1 MIILIKALQLILS
14 LSILVIVHEFGHFIA
29 ARIFKTKVEKFYLFF
44 DWGFSLLKFK
54 KGETEYGIGWLPL
67 GGYVKIAG
75 MVDESMD
82 KEQMKLP
89 PQPWEFRSKPA
100 WQRLIIMMG
109 GIIMNVILGI
119 FIYSM
124 ILFAWGEE
132 YIPLTNMQNGVSV
145 DSTAMRMGLQNGDKI
160 IAVDGNQVEK
170 ITDVFSKIVF
180 DDAKT
185 IQVERAGEKID
196 ITIAEGSL
204 KEIIATAKGDLINPR
219 FAFYVD
225 SLEPGSGADKAK
237 LLRND
242 QIIAIDGI
250 SLPYYD
256 LAKPYIVEHK
266 GKSVSVTL
274 LRQGD
279 TIITPIS
286 ISSEG
291 ALGVYPIAPEKLF
304 GTKKFEYGFW
314 ASFPAGYNKT
324 WTTLGNYVKQFKLI
338 FSPEVQGYK
347 QIGGFITMGK
357 VMSPTWNWQSFWSF
371 SAFLS
376 IALAFMNFLPIPAL
390 DGGHVL
396 FTLYEMVTRRKPSDK
411 FLEYAQVVGMVFL
424 LALMVF
430 ANGND
435 IIKLFR

>member
-44 DWGFSLLKFK
+44 DWGFSILKYK

-89 PQPWEFRSKPA
+89 AQPWEFRSKPA

-109 GIIMNVILGI
+109 GIVMNVILGI

-132 YIPLTNMQNGVSV
+132 YIPVANMQNGISV

-160 IAVDGNQVEK
+160 ISVDGGSVEK
-170 ITDVFSKIVF
+170 LNDVFAKIVF
-180 DDAKT
+180 DGAKT
-185 IQVERAGEKID
+185 IQVERAGQKVD
-196 ITIAEGSL
+196 ITIAAGSL

-219 FAFYVD
+219 YPFFVD
-225 SLEPGSGADKAK
+225 SLVAGSGAEKASLK
-237 LLRND
+237 KGD
-242 QIIAIDGI
+242 QIIGADGI
-250 SLPYYD
+250 SMPYFD
-256 LAKPYIVEHK
+256 QIHPFIEANKDKTPVFSII
-266 GKSVSVTL
+266 
-274 LRQGD
+274 RNGD
-279 TIITPIS
+279 TLSIPIAV
-286 ISSEG
+286 SSEG
-291 ALGVYPIAPEKLF
+291 IGAYFVQPTKLY

-357 VMSPTWNWQSFWSF
+357 VMSPTWDWQSFWSF

-396 FTLYEMVTRRKPSDK
+396 FTLYEMVTKRKPSDK

-424 LALMVF
+424 LALMIF

>member
-44 DWGFSLLKFK
+44 DWGFSLFKFK

-82 KEQMKLP
+82 KEQLKQP
-89 PQPWEFRSKPA
+89 PQLWEFRSKPA

-109 GIIMNVILGI
+109 GIIMNVLLGI

-132 YIPLTNMQNGVSV
+132 YIPVAKMQNGISV
-145 DSTAMRMGLQNGDKI
+145 DSTGLKMGLLNGDKI
-160 IAVDGNQVEK
+160 ISVDGKSIEK
-170 ITDVFSKIVF
+170 INEVFTKIVF
-180 DDAKT
+180 DDAKI
-185 IQVERAGEKID
+185 IQVERAGQVTD
-196 ITIAEGSL
+196 ITIPSGAL

-219 FAFYVD
+219 IPFYVD
-225 SLEPGSGADKAK
+225 SLEPTGGAAKA
-237 LLRND
+237 LLKPND
-242 QIIAIDGI
+242 QLIGIDGN
-250 SLPYYD
+250 SFPYFD
-256 LAKPYIVEHK
+256 LAKPYILMHK
-266 GKSVSVTL
+266 GKTVAVTY
-274 LRQGD
+274 LRDGD
-279 TIITPIS
+279 TLTAPVAIS
-286 ISSEG
+286 TEG
-291 ALGVYPIAPEKLF
+291 AMGIYPVSPEKLY

-357 VMSPTWNWQSFWSF
+357 VMSPTWDWQSFWSF

-396 FTLYEMVTRRKPSDK
+396 FTLYEMVSRRKPSDK

-424 LALMVF
+424 LALMIF

>member
-44 DWGFSLLKFK
+44 DWGFSLFKFK

-89 PQPWEFRSKPA
+89 AQPWEFRSKPA

-132 YIPLTNMQNGVSV
+132 YVPMANMREGIAV
-145 DSTAMRMGLQNGDKI
+145 DSTAMKMGLQSGDKI
-160 IAVDGNQVEK
+160 ISVNGQSVEK
-170 ITDVFSKIVF
+170 INDVFAKIVF
-180 DDAKT
+180 DGAT
-185 IQVERAGEKID
+185 NIQVERAGAKMD
-196 ITIAEGSL
+196 ITIADGSL
-204 KEIIATAKGDLINPR
+204 KEIIATQKGDLINPR
-219 FAFYVD
+219 IPFFVD
-225 SLEPGSGADKAK
+225 SLEPGSGAEKAK
-237 LLRND
+237 FEKHD
-242 QIIAIDGI
+242 QIIAIDGN
-250 SLPYYD
+250 SLPYFD
-256 LAKPYIVEHK
+256 LAKPYIIDHK
-266 GKSVSVTL
+266 GKTVSVTL
-274 LRQGD
+274 LRKGD
-279 TIITPIS
+279 TLTTPVS
-286 ISSEG
+286 ISEEG
-291 ALGVYPIAPEKLF
+291 AIGVYPTPPDKLY
-304 GTKKFEYGFW
+304 GTKKIDYGFW

-324 WTTLGNYVKQFKLI
+324 WTTLSNYVKQFKLI
-338 FSPEVQGYK
+338 FSPKVQGYK

-357 VMSPTWNWQSFWSF
+357 VMSPTWDWQSFWSF

-396 FTLYEMVTRRKPSDK
+396 FTLYEMITRRKPSDK

-424 LALMVF
+424 LALMIF

>member
-89 PQPWEFRSKPA
+89 AQPWEFRSKPA

-132 YIPLTNMQNGVSV
+132 YIPVANMKNGISV
-145 DSTAMRMGLQNGDKI
+145 DSTAMRMGLLNGDKI
-160 IAVDGNQVEK
+160 ISVDGNNVEK
-170 ITDVFSKIVF
+170 LNDVFARIVF
-180 DDAKT
+180 DDAKI
-185 IQVERAGEKID
+185 IQVERGGENID
-196 ITIAEGSL
+196 ITIAKGSL

-219 FAFYVD
+219 IPFYVD
-225 SLEPGSGADKAK
+225 SLEPGSGAAKA
-237 LLRND
+237 LLKKDD
-242 QIIAIDGI
+242 QIIAIDGNN
-250 SLPYYD
+250 LAYFD
-256 LAKPYIVEHK
+256 LAKPYIIAHK
-266 GKSVSVTL
+266 GQTVSVTY
-274 LRQGD
+274 LRGGD
-279 TIITPIS
+279 TLNTPVTIS
-286 ISSEG
+286 AEG
-291 ALGVYPIAPEKLF
+291 AIGVYPTSPSKLY

-314 ASFPAGYNKT
+314 ARQLCKT
-324 WTTLGNYVKQFKLI
+324 
-338 FSPEVQGYK
+338 VQ
-347 QIGGFITMGK
+347 
-357 VMSPTWNWQSFWSF
+357 V
-371 SAFLS
+371 
-376 IALAFMNFLPIPAL
+376 NF
-390 DGGHVL
+390 
-396 FTLYEMVTRRKPSDK
+396 FT
-411 FLEYAQVVGMVFL
+411 
-424 LALMVF
+424 
-430 ANGND
+430 
-435 IIKLFR
+435 

>member
-29 ARIFKTKVEKFYLFF
+29 ARIFRTKVEKFYLFF
-44 DWGFSLLKFK
+44 DWGFSLFKFK

-89 PQPWEFRSKPA
+89 AQPWEFRSKPA

-132 YIPLTNMQNGVSV
+132 YIPVSKMQNGITV
-145 DSTAMRMGLQNGDKI
+145 DSTGLKMGLLNGDKI
-160 IAVDGNQVEK
+160 ISVDGKSVEK
-170 ITDVFSKIVF
+170 LNDVFAKIVF
-180 DDAKT
+180 DGAKV
-185 IQVERAGEKID
+185 IQVERAGQVTD
-196 ITIAEGSL
+196 ITIASGSL

-219 FAFYVD
+219 IPFFVD
-225 SLEPGSGADKAK
+225 SLEPNGGAAKAMLK
-237 LLRND
+237 PND
-242 QIIAIDGI
+242 QIIGIDGN
-250 SLPYYD
+250 SFAFFD
-256 LAKPYIVEHK
+256 LAKPYISAHK
-266 GKSVSVTL
+266 GKTVAITY
-274 LRQGD
+274 LRNGD
-279 TIITPIS
+279 TLTSPVS
-286 ISSEG
+286 ISAEG
-291 ALGVYPIAPEKLF
+291 TIGVYPVAPDKLY

-357 VMSPTWNWQSFWSF
+357 VMSPTWDWQSFWSF

-424 LALMVF
+424 LALMIF

-435 IIKLFR
+435 IVKLFR

>member
-1 MIILIKALQLILS
+1 MVILIKAFQLILS

-29 ARIFKTKVEKFYLFF
+29 ARFFKTKVEKFYLFF
-44 DWGFSLLKFK
+44 DWGFSLFKFK

-89 PQPWEFRSKPA
+89 AQPWEFRSKPA

-124 ILFAWGEE
+124 ILFTWGVE
-132 YIPLTNMQNGVSV
+132 YIPNSNLKNGIVV
-145 DSTAMRMGLQNGDKI
+145 DSVAMKMGLLNGDKI
-160 IAVDGNQVEK
+160 ISVDGDKIEK
-170 ITDVFSKIVF
+170 LNDVFSKIF
-180 DDAKT
+180 LDDEKT
-185 IQVERAGEKID
+185 IQVERAGEDID
-196 ITIAEGSL
+196 ITIAKGSV
-204 KEIIATAKGDLINPR
+204 KEIIATGKGDLINPR
-219 FAFYVD
+219 YPFYVD
-225 SLEPGSGADKAK
+225 SLEPGSGAYKAK

-266 GKSVSVTL
+266 GKSVSVTV

-291 ALGVYPIAPEKLF
+291 ALGIYSIAPEKLF
-304 GTKKFEYGFW
+304 GTKKIEYGFW
-314 ASFPAGYNKT
+314 ASFPAVYNKAF
-324 WTTLGNYVKQFKLI
+324 TTLGNYVKQFKLI

-357 VMSPTWNWQSFWSF
+357 VMSPTWDWHSFWSF

-411 FLEYAQVVGMVFL
+411 FLEYAQVVGMFFL
-424 LALMVF
+424 LALMLF

-435 IIKLFR
+435 IIKLFQ

>member
-14 LSILVIVHEFGHFIA
+14 LSILVVVHEFGHYIA

-44 DWGFSLLKFK
+44 DWGFSLFKFK
-54 KGETEYGIGWLPL
+54 KGDTEYGIGWLPL

-82 KEQMKLP
+82 KEQMKQP

-132 YIPLTNMQNGVSV
+132 YIPVANMQNGISV
-145 DSTAMRMGLQNGDKI
+145 DSTAMRMGLRDGDKI
-160 IAVDGNQVEK
+160 ISVDGNKIEK
-170 ITDVFSKIVF
+170 LNDVFLKVVL

-185 IQVERAGEKID
+185 ISVNRNDEVID
-196 ITIAEGSL
+196 VTIGDGVL
-204 KEIIATAKGDLINPR
+204 KEIIATTKGDLIKPR
-219 FAFYVD
+219 FPFYVD
-225 SLEPGSGADKAK
+225 SLEPGSGAAQA
-237 LLRND
+237 LLQKGDR
-242 QIIAIDGI
+242 IIGADGI

-256 LAKPYIVEHK
+256 QLIPFIQNNKNSTKDFTVIR
-266 GKSVSVTL
+266 TN
-274 LRQGD
+274 D
-279 TIITPIS
+279 TINIPIK
-286 ISSEG
+286 ISETG
-291 ALGVYPIAPEKLF
+291 LGIYFVQPSKLF

-347 QIGGFITMGK
+347 QLGGFITMGK
-357 VMSPTWNWQSFWSF
+357 VMSPTWDWQAFWSF

-390 DGGHVL
+390 DGGHVM
-396 FTLYEMVTRRKPSDK
+396 FTLYEMITRRKPSDK
-411 FLEYAQVVGMVFL
+411 FLEYAQVVGMVLL

-435 IIKLFR
+435 IFKLFQ